1 MKKALLI
8 TALILAT
15 SPSIAY
21 ADTYSSVDS
30 NGKVVNSIVC
40 DASVCGANGSW
51 NGIGPDGN
59 KLVLQTTN
67 SSAGVITQQDKQVT
81 YSQST
86 NNFTVITSQSTS
98 TFVAPTPAPQNHA
111 ISIQPPVINIVQVPV
126 ASEIV
131 DTSTITTVDCTVPSN
146 ALDPLCIATGD
157 PVPYDISLNP
167 IPIDPSELNNVA
179 YAYAVTDTQLVAKLI
194 SQQATKSKLNSL
206 QGKGVQIL

>member
-8 TALILAT
+8 TTLILAT

-98 TFVAPTPAPQNHA
+98 TFVAPTSAPQNHA
-111 ISIQPPVINIVQVPV
+111 ISIQPPVINIVQVPI

-131 DTSTITTVDCTVPSN
+131 DTSTITTVDCTDPSN
-146 ALDPLCIATGD
+146 ALDPLCTATGD
-157 PVPYDISLNP
+157 PVPYDITSEP
-167 IPIDPSELNNVA
+167 IA
-179 YAYAVTDTQLVAKLI
+179 TDSGLTGVQLEQQIALT
-194 SQQATKSKLNSL
+194 QATVNLMQQQLITRKINSL
-206 QGKGVQIL
+206 QGKGVQVL